1 MEGVHFRPGAYWGLW
16 VRGCLG
22 NVPEASELLQTKGEG
37 EVQRTI
43 IEKPQS
49 LWGGSWESRG
59 GGAGRIK
66 ECSRPELSGR

>member
-1 MEGVHFRPGAYWGLW
+1 MG
-16 VRGCLG
+16 RGCLG
-22 NVPEASELLQTKGEG
+22 NVPEASELLQTEGEG

-49 LWGGSWESRG
+49 LRGGSWESWG

-66 ECSRPELSGR
+66 ECSRPAQSGR